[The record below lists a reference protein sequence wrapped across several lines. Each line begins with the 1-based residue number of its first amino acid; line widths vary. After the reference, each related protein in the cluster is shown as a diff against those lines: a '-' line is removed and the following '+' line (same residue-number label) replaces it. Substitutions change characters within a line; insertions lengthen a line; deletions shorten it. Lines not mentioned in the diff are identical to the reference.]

1 MRSWCVKVPREEGES
16 IRKKLLEGGLLEA
29 SLKIRKDGD
38 QLLIPITN
46 PEALENMNPILEEF
60 EERDVPETD
69 YRKFVDISEELREQL
84 PTSFDVVG
92 DIAIIRLAD
101 DLVPYA
107 GDVGDAMRKVMPRL
121 RTVAMDRGVQGEFRV
136 RSLEVVSGEP
146 SMVTTHTEYGLRFK
160 VDVSTVY
167 FNPRLA
173 GERRRVS
180 YLVREGEVVIDMF
193 AGVGPFSLM
202 IAKYS
207 SSREVHA
214 IDINPDAIV
223 LMRENIEINK
233 VEGVNPLL
241 GDARE
246 LMPDLPAAD
255 RIIMNL
261 PHSAHEF
268 LQDASLNLKPGGTI
282 HLYAISERDEVND
295 LVSSWI
301 SLQRGKGID
310 LDLSRLKE
318 LKTYSPTMSV
328 YSVDLVLTHRSCSVA
343 RE

>member
-1 MRSWCVKVPREEGES
+1 M
-16 IRKKLLEGGLLEA
+16 
-29 SLKIRKDGD
+29 
-38 QLLIPITN
+38 PITN

-92 DIAIIRLAD
+92 DIAIIRLPD
-101 DLVPYA
+101 DLVPFA

-180 YLVREGEVVIDMF
+180 HLVREGEVVIDMF

-202 IAKYS
+202 ISKYS
-207 SSREVHA
+207 SPREVHA

-233 VEGVNPLL
+233 VEVVNPLL

-310 LDLSRLKE
+310 LDLSRLEE
-318 LKTYSPTMSV
+318 LKTYSPKMSV
-328 YSVDLVLTHRSCSVA
+328 YSVDLVLTHRSCSGA

>member
-1 MRSWCVKVPREEGES
+1 M
-16 IRKKLLEGGLLEA
+16 
-29 SLKIRKDGD
+29 
-38 QLLIPITN
+38 PITN

-92 DIAIIRLAD
+92 DIAIIRLPD
-101 DLVPYA
+101 DLVPFA

-180 YLVREGEVVIDMF
+180 HLVREGEVVIDMF

-202 IAKYS
+202 ISKYS
-207 SSREVHA
+207 SPREVHA

-233 VEGVNPLL
+233 VEVVNPLL

-310 LDLSRLKE
+310 LDLSRLEE

-328 YSVDLVLTHRSCSVA
+328 YSVDLVLTHRSCSGA

>member
-1 MRSWCVKVPREEGES
+1 M
-16 IRKKLLEGGLLEA
+16 
-29 SLKIRKDGD
+29 
-38 QLLIPITN
+38 PITN

-92 DIAIIRLAD
+92 DIAIIRLPD
-101 DLVPYA
+101 DLVPFA

-121 RTVAMDRGVQGEFRV
+121 RTVAMDRGVQGEYRV

-180 YLVREGEVVIDMF
+180 HLVREGEVVIDMF

-202 IAKYS
+202 ISKYS
-207 SSREVHA
+207 SPREVHA

-233 VEGVNPLL
+233 VEVVNPLL

-310 LDLSRLKE
+310 LDLSRLEE
-318 LKTYSPTMSV
+318 LKTYSPKMSV
-328 YSVDLVLTHRSCSVA
+328 YSVDLVLTHRSCSGA

>member
-1 MRSWCVKVPREEGES
+1 MRSWCVKVPREKGES
-16 IRKKLLEGGLLEA
+16 VRKKLLEKGLLDL
-29 SLKIRKDGD
+29 SLKIREVGD
-38 QLLIPITN
+38 QLLIPIAN
-46 PEALENMNPILEEF
+46 PEALEDMSPILEEF
-60 EERDVPETD
+60 EGREFPETD
-69 YRKFVDISEELREQL
+69 YRKLVDISQDLRELL

-92 DIAIIRLAD
+92 DIAIIRLVD
-101 DLVPYA
+101 DLVPFA
-107 GDVGDAMRKVMPRL
+107 EEVGDGMRKAIPRL

-136 RSLEVVSGEP
+136 RSIEVISGEP
-146 SMVTTHTEYGLRFK
+146 STATTHTEYGLRFK

-173 GERRRVS
+173 NERRRVS
-180 YLVREGEVVIDMF
+180 YLVRDGEVVIDMF
-193 AGVGPFSLM
+193 AGVGPFSIM

-207 SSREVHA
+207 SPREVHA
-214 IDINPDAIV
+214 IDVNPDAIM

-233 VEGVNPLL
+233 VVGVHPLL

-246 LMPDLPAAD
+246 LILDLPSAD

-268 LQDASLNLKPGGTI
+268 LHDASLNLRLGGTI
-282 HLYAISERDEVND
+282 HLYTICERSEVER
-295 LVSSWI
+295 LVGSWI
-301 SLQRGKGID
+301 SLLREEGID
-310 LDLSRLKE
+310 LDLSRLEE

-328 YSVDLVLTHRSCSVA
+328 YSADLVLTHRSCSEA

>member
-1 MRSWCVKVPREEGES
+1 M
-16 IRKKLLEGGLLEA
+16 
-29 SLKIRKDGD
+29 
-38 QLLIPITN
+38 PITN
-46 PEALENMNPILEEF
+46 PEAMEDMNPILEEF

-69 YRKFVDISEELREQL
+69 YRKLVDISDELRELL

-92 DIAIIRLAD
+92 DIAIIRLPD
-101 DLVPYA
+101 DLVPFA
-107 GDVGDAMRKVMPRL
+107 GDVGDAMRKAIPRL
-121 RTVAMDRGVQGEFRV
+121 RTVAMDRGVHGEFRV
-136 RSLEVVSGEP
+136 RSVEVVSGEP
-146 SMVTTHTEYGLRFK
+146 STATVHTEYGLRFK

-193 AGVGPFSLM
+193 AGVGPFSIM

-207 SSREVHA
+207 SPGEVHA

-223 LMRENIEINK
+223 LMRENIEVNK
-233 VEGVNPLL
+233 VQRVHPIM

-246 LMPDLPAAD
+246 LIPDLPAAD

-268 LQDASLNLKPGGTI
+268 LQDASLSLKPGGTI
-282 HLYAISERDEVND
+282 HLYTISERGEVDD
-295 LVSSWI
+295 LVGSWI
-301 SLQRGKGID
+301 SLLRGKGTD
-310 LDLSRLKE
+310 LDLSRLEE

-328 YSVDLVLTHRSCSVA
+328 YSVDLVLTHRSCSGV